1 MRGRAVKYDVSLFR
15 KALLQLPCIR
25 STRNTQVKIA
35 RNPVKHGLMKLEGQR
50 LVVDA
55 IKYGAIVP
63 ELMFISE
70 NYLHSNHYL
79 HETLFPILAEPNSS
93 SGRIKVLLAA
103 PHVLDAVSDTVSPP
117 GIVAL
122 AHIPQTDL
130 GKDARVFPCAQHTT
144 SDSKAPLM
152 SVVCDGISDP
162 GNLGTLIRSA
172 AAAQADAVYC
182 VTPCC
187 NPWTPKVLRAG
198 MGAHFRISVMTGSQ
212 ADVTRALSDRVHDF
226 DAADDSGPQSR
237 RQQHPIF
244 VAGGSNETC
253 GKKMFIYNEI
263 DWTEPFVL
271 VLGNEAEG
279 PKHSWEMDADD
290 APATRH
296 VCIPM
301 GNGVE
306 SLNVG
311 VAASVILFEAHRQRR
326 CGSGHSN

>member
-1 MRGRAVKYDVSLFR
+1 MCGRTVKHGVSLVR
-15 KALLQLPCIR
+15 KALLQLPSIR
-25 STRNTQVKIA
+25 STRNAQVKVA
-35 RNPVKHGLMKLEGQR
+35 RNAAKHGLIKLEGQR

-63 ELMFISE
+63 ELIFISDDYLE
-70 NYLHSNHYL
+70 SNYYL
-79 HETLFPILAEPNSS
+79 HEILFPFLGPPNSI
-93 SGRIKVLLAA
+93 SGPSRVLRAT
-103 PHVLDAVSDTVSPP
+103 PHVLAAVSDTVSPP

-122 AHIPQTDL
+122 ARLPETDL
-130 GKDARVFPCAQHTT
+130 LADALVFSCTQTT
-144 SDSKAPLM
+144 AAASKTPLM
-152 SVVCDGISDP
+152 SVVCDGVSDP

-198 MGAHFRISVMTGSQ
+198 MGAHFRIPVMTGSQ
-212 ADVTRALSDRVHDF
+212 IDVLRAFGYLGRDF
-226 DAADDSGPQSR
+226 DVADDGGQQSR
-237 RQQHPIF
+237 RQQHLIY
-244 VAGGSNETC
+244 VAGGSADACDTEKFVYT
-253 GKKMFIYNEI
+253 EV

-279 PKHSWEMDADD
+279 PKHSWEMDAYD
-290 APATRH
+290 APMPRH

-301 GNGVE
+301 ENGVE

-311 VAASVILFEAHRQRR
+311 VAASVILFEAHRQRH
-326 CGSGHSN
+326 CGSTPRN